1 MFIVL
6 FLVPA
11 LKYPTNPPAVGDA
24 STIYY
29 REILFIGFISIS
41 GLSTVILALVY
52 NRKKIFASSTSNL
65 AKKKTFNSINLC
77 SYNDCHVPRVSASP
91 DKITIPI
98 DLIISLYTIKIL
110 SLISNI
116 SFFKAASN

>member
-65 AKKKTFNSINLC
+65 AKKKLL
-77 SYNDCHVPRVSASP
+77 
-91 DKITIPI
+91 IP
-98 DLIISLYTIKIL
+98 LIYAAIMTATYLVFPQVLIKL
-110 SLISNI
+110 QYLLI
-116 SFFKAASN
+116 